1 MNSNGDSLKAIFN
14 ADVACYNSFSMKKR
28 KVLIWGIASLL
39 FYTAPAFGDYTL
51 VLKNGRRITAKSYRE
66 EGSMI
71 KIHGLGGEL
80 GIPKDQILVIQKAGK
95 SEQQGLSIND
105 LEVSARQSLA
115 PAQKRA
121 PIPSGDAKEA
131 AGSSEMKS
139 SADVEEEKEYQK
151 RLAEITQQLEST
163 KQQYLN
169 ATQGGGTSS
178 NLSKEGF
185 NGWIADLGSRIRDSQ
200 QVPGGGGPNKSTPP
214 MPSSAPGYT
223 PREKEISDLRMQI
236 ETLQKDRDAL
246 IEEMRSK
253 NIPTGVP

>member
-1 MNSNGDSLKAIFN
+1 MNSDGDSLKAIFN
-14 ADVACYNSFSMKKR
+14 AEFACYNTFSMKKR

-39 FYTAPAFGDYTL
+39 FYTAPASADYTL

-80 GIPKDQILVIQKAGK
+80 GIPKDQILVIQKADK
-95 SEQQGLSIND
+95 SEQQGLSINE
-105 LEVSARQSLA
+105 LEVSARQTPA
-115 PAQKRA
+115 PAQKLA
-121 PIPSGDAKEA
+121 PIHSGDAKEA
-131 AGSSEMKS
+131 AGSGETKS

-151 RLAEITQQLEST
+151 RLAEITQQLESA

-169 ATQGGGTSS
+169 TTQGGATSS

-185 NGWIADLGSRIRDSQ
+185 DGWIADLGSRIRDSQ
-200 QVPGGGGPNKSTPP
+200 KVPGGGGPKSTPP
-214 MPSSAPGYT
+214 MPSSAPSYT
-223 PREKEISDLRMQI
+223 PREKEISDLRIQI

-246 IEEMRSK
+246 IEEMKSK
-253 NIPTGVP
+253 NIPTAVP